1 MVLKLEYQR
10 KRGVILTNELTQGI
24 DGKGKKLQSRIWFF
38 SLVESEND
46 IKKIFNNLKACSAQ
60 QVFAIR
66 HDKDR
71 IKQDD
76 GTTVPKRAHWHFAIR
91 FENPCI
97 IGTVAN
103 IFELQLCDYH
113 LVQKAKNFKACCRYM
128 LHLDNKE
135 KHLYDIKELVV
146 LKGAKDDYYNIA
158 LGKANYVTT
167 DADLFP
173 HFGDFDKVPYKRQYL
188 DIFENIDEPKRRNL
202 LIKELET
209 SWKNYLQ
216 KRKYEMENKNVKV
229 IFIEGGPG
237 SGKSTFAK
245 SLAIENKKTYCVSSS
260 SNDVMQ
266 DYTCEDYLIL
276 DDLRESSF
284 SFEDLLK
291 LLDNFVISTVKSR
304 YTNKLFLGEYIVIT
318 SAKPLCEWYRN
329 TDEDRKQLFRR
340 ISMFARCHR
349 QGNSLI
355 ATLYV
360 PNRGESVIDDNG
372 KPRGKRIPC
381 PIIDLTPEMVQS
393 VDDMWKEL
401 GINFDNYDMNDI
413 DDVEDLRDI
422 LIEDIAKGVAEYERK
437 KEEV

>member
-1 MVLKLEYQR
+1 M
-10 KRGVILTNELTQGI
+10 TNELTQGI

-38 SLVESEND
+38 SLVEAEND
-46 IKKIFNNLKACSAQ
+46 INKIWNNLKSCSAQ
-60 QVFAIR
+60 QVFTIR

-71 IKQDD
+71 IRQDD
-76 GTTVPKRAHWHFAIR
+76 GTTVSKRPHWHFAIR
-91 FENPCI
+91 FENPCLI
-97 IGTVAN
+97 STVAN
-103 IFELQLCDYH
+103 IFELQPCDYH
-113 LVQKAKNFKACCRYM
+113 LIQKAKNFKACCRYM

-135 KHLYDIKELVV
+135 KHLYDIKELEVI
-146 LKGAKDDYYNIA
+146 KGEKDDYYNIA
-158 LGKANYVTT
+158 IGKANFVTT

-173 HFGDFDKVPYKRQYL
+173 NFGDFDKVPYKKQYL
-188 DIFENIDEPKRRNL
+188 EIFENIDEPKRRNL

-229 IFIEGGPG
+229 IFIEGEAG

-304 YTNKLFLGEYIVIT
+304 YVNKLFLGEYIVIT

-329 TDEDRKQLFRR
+329 TNEDRKQLFRR

-349 QGNSLI
+349 HGNSLI
-355 ATLYV
+355 ADLYV
-360 PNRGESVIDDNG
+360 PKKGESVVDENG
-372 KPRGKRIPC
+372 RPNGRRIPT
-381 PIIDLTPEMVQS
+381 PIMDLTPSMVQS
-393 VDDMWKEL
+393 VEDYWKEL
-401 GINFDNYDMNDI
+401 GINFDNIDI
-413 DDVEDLRDI
+413 NSVEELEEVADLI
-422 LIEDIAKGVAEYERK
+422 KEEIVQGVIDYERNK
-437 KEEV
+437 KE